1 MKLSFTFFMRV
12 YSLFAFLFFLFG
24 GFAIVVGGPP
34 LLVGYEWGDASIMS
48 ATRVFRLIV
57 IFFLGT
63 GFIVSAFLFFI
74 IRRRGFTA
82 YRRIIERL
90 SSERTANFN
99 LNIQFPETD
108 EFGNLGRWLNRFVEK
123 VREFDRIKVERLRTS
138 QQKITALSENSEKG
152 VIILT
157 GENKVSYA
165 NGQIVKLLNIGAK
178 TVVGL
183 PIDKVLEN
191 EQLDNALVEI
201 TKKPKNQILED
212 LKIKSGDA
220 LYKAKLT
227 VIPIISSELEVME
240 SMIIFDYV
248 SKKVLNI

>member
-34 LLVGYEWGDASIMS
+34 LLVGYEWGDASIVFG
-48 ATRVFRLIV
+48 TRVFRLIV
-57 IFFLGT
+57 IFLFGT
-63 GFIVSAFLFFI
+63 GFIVSSFIFFI
-74 IRRRGFTA
+74 MRRRGFTA
-82 YRRIIERL
+82 YKRIIERL
-90 SSERTANFN
+90 SSERTTNFN
-99 LNIQFPETD
+99 LKIQFPETD
-108 EFGNLGRWLNRFVEK
+108 EFGNLGRWLNKFVEK
-123 VREFDRIKVERLRTS
+123 VQEFDRIKVERLRTS
-138 QQKITALSENSEKG
+138 QQKITALSENIEKG

-165 NGQIVKLLNIGAK
+165 NGQIRKLLNIGAK

-191 EQLDNALVEI
+191 EQLDNALIEI
-201 TKKPKNQILED
+201 KKKPKNQILED

-220 LYKAKLT
+220 VYKAKLT
-227 VIPIISSELEVME
+227 VIPIISSELSVME